1 MKDINNLASAPSRG
15 LFIDSHGWQR
25 NAYDSV
31 RSEGGVC
38 MPNFEE
44 KQKVVEDIKQKFE
57 GANGVILADYRG
69 LTVSQVTN
77 LRVELRQAGIEYRV
91 LKNTMVRRAADEI
104 GITGLDEFLEGPTAL
119 AFSTD
124 PVAPAKILS
133 EFSKKNKSLTI
144 KAGVLDGKVINAEK
158 VKDLANLPSR
168 EVLLSQ
174 VLAGMQGPLQG
185 MVNVLQG
192 PIRKFGYAL
201 EEVRKLKEAQ
211 A

>member
-1 MKDINNLASAPSRG
+1 
-15 LFIDSHGWQR
+15 
-25 NAYDSV
+25 
-31 RSEGGVC
+31 

-44 KQKVVEDIKQKFE
+44 KQKVVDDIKQKFQ
-57 GANGVILADYRG
+57 GATGVVLADYRG

-77 LRVELRQAGIEYRV
+77 LRVELRQAGVEYRV

-104 GITGLDEFLEGPTAL
+104 GLEGLAQYLEGPTAL
-119 AFSTD
+119 AFSVD

-133 EFSKKNKSLTI
+133 EFSKKNKNLTI
-144 KAGVLDGKVINAEK
+144 KAGVVEGKVIGPEK
-158 VKDLANLPSR
+158 IKDLATLPPR
-168 EVLLSQ
+168 EILLSQ
-174 VLAGMQGPLQG
+174 VLAGMQAPLQG

-192 PIRKFGYAL
+192 PIRKMGYAL

>member
-1 MKDINNLASAPSRG
+1 
-15 LFIDSHGWQR
+15 
-25 NAYDSV
+25 
-31 RSEGGVC
+31 

-44 KQKVVEDIKQKFE
+44 KQKVVDDIKKKLQSST
-57 GANGVILADYRG
+57 GVVLADYRG
-69 LTVSQVTN
+69 LTVSQDTS

-91 LKNTMVRRAADEI
+91 LKNTMVRRAANEI
-104 GITGLDEFLEGPTAL
+104 GLEELSPFLEGPTAV

-124 PVAPAKILS
+124 SIAPAKILS
-133 EFSKKNKSLTI
+133 EFSKKNKILTI
-144 KAGVLDGKVINAEK
+144 KAAVVEGKVIGPEK

-168 EVLLSQ
+168 AVLLFL
-174 VLAGMQGPLQG
+174 VLAGMQTPLQG

-192 PIRKFGYAL
+192 SIRKLGYAL

>member
-1 MKDINNLASAPSRG
+1 
-15 LFIDSHGWQR
+15 
-25 NAYDSV
+25 
-31 RSEGGVC
+31 

-104 GITGLDEFLEGPTAL
+104 GITGLAEFLEGPTAL

>member
-1 MKDINNLASAPSRG
+1 
-15 LFIDSHGWQR
+15 
-25 NAYDSV
+25 
-31 RSEGGVC
+31 

-44 KQKVVEDIKQKFE
+44 KQKVVDDIRQKME
-57 GANGVILADYRG
+57 GSTGIILADYRG

-104 GITGLDEFLEGPTAL
+104 GIEGIESFLKGPTAI
-119 AFSTD
+119 AFSPD
-124 PVAPAKILS
+124 PVAPAKILM
-133 EFSKKNKSLTI
+133 EYSKKNKSLKI
-144 KAGVLDGKVINAEK
+144 KAGIVEGRVIGPEMIK
-158 VKDLANLPSR
+158 SLSELPSR

-174 VLAGMQGPLQG
+174 VLAGMQAPIQG

-192 PIRKFGYAL
+192 PVRKMGYAL

>member
-1 MKDINNLASAPSRG
+1 
-15 LFIDSHGWQR
+15 
-25 NAYDSV
+25 
-31 RSEGGVC
+31 

-44 KQKVVEDIKQKFE
+44 KQKVVEDIKQKFQ
-57 GANGVILADYRG
+57 GSSGVVLADYRG
-69 LTVSQVTN
+69 LTVAQVTN
-77 LRVELRQAGIEYRV
+77 LRVQLREAGVEYRV

-104 GITGLDEFLEGPTAL
+104 GIQGLEQYLEGPTAL
-119 AFSTD
+119 AFSAD

-133 EFSKKNKSLTI
+133 EFIKKNKNLTI
-144 KAGVLDGKVINAEK
+144 KAGVLEGTVIGPEK
-158 VKDLANLPSR
+158 IKDLANLPSR
-168 EVLLSQ
+168 EVLLAQ

-192 PIRKFGYAL
+192 PIRKLGYAL

>member
-1 MKDINNLASAPSRG
+1 
-15 LFIDSHGWQR
+15 
-25 NAYDSV
+25 
-31 RSEGGVC
+31 

-119 AFSTD
+119 AFSAD